1 MNGLLPD
8 WWNHKD
14 HAVLKAVQVFGTV
27 KGRKALH
34 KILYFAGLKTSL
46 FKYQWYEYG
55 PYSMEL
61 SYKITDHVFD
71 QSLDV
76 KEDDGGASCDM
87 SLSASGGRMLG
98 RSRYEELDSAIIWA
112 RGILGEGMPP
122 SQLDLVASVHYLL
135 SCVGEQGKVHG
146 FMERLKPAVDFT
158 AGDVEQALRFLEEK
172 SVIEKAIAG
181 VAK

>member
-34 KILYFAGLKTSL
+34 KILYFAGLKTNL

-55 PYSMEL
+55 PYSPEL

-76 KEDDGGASCDM
+76 KGARYDM

-98 RSRYEELDSAIIWA
+98 RSRYKELDSAILWA
-112 RGILGEGMPP
+112 HEILGKDMPP
-122 SQLDLVASVHYLL
+122 RQLELVASVHYLL
-135 SCVGEQGKVHG
+135 SCVGEQNKVHG
-146 FMERLKPAVDFT
+146 FMERLKPAANFT

-172 SVIEKAIAG
+172 SVIERSPALLDERL
-181 VAK
+181 